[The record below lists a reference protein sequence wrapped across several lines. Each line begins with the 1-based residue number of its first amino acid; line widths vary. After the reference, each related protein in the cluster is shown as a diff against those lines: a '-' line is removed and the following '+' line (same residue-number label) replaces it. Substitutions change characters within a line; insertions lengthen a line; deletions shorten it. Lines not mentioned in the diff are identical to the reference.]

1 MELKS
6 SSHPKKTGGSAS
18 TRPNGYLFGE
28 SSMNTSPIHH
38 RRNSASRRPPTTPE
52 TARFRPEL
60 LLPLFWQG
68 RLLPAFW
75 TVGSFFS
82 LALNVILIVAL
93 VLLVQQLF
101 TIKNLVQ
108 NQLIGG
114 LYSNFVR
121 MDQASIVTTV
131 QVDTTIQVQDT
142 IQVNDKIPVV
152 FNLPL
157 NQKTEVV
164 LTKDADIGNAT
175 VYLNG
180 SAVNMPIIL
189 QKGTRLNIGLDLTVP
204 VSQTVPVVLNVPVN
218 LDVPVHLS
226 VPVNIPLNQTE
237 LHQPFTGLQEVV
249 QPYNQALASLPNS
262 WMETP
267 FCQEAEWLCEWW
279 FK

>member
-6 SSHPKKTGGSAS
+6 
-18 TRPNGYLFGE
+18 YLGV
-28 SSMNTSPIHH
+28 SSMNPSPEYHSH
-38 RRNSASRRPPTTPE
+38 TTKGSRRFQAAPAP
-52 TARFRPEL
+52 ARSPLERL
-60 LLPLFWQG
+60 RPLFWQG
-68 RLLPAFW
+68 RLMPAFW

-82 LALNVILIVAL
+82 LALNVILIVTL
-93 VLLVQQLF
+93 VLLVRQIF
-101 TIKNLVQ
+101 TLKGLVQ

-131 QVDTTIQVQDT
+131 QVDTTIQVRDS
-142 IQVNDKIPVV
+142 IRVSDEIPVV
-152 FNLPL
+152 FDLPL

-175 VYLNG
+175 AYING
-180 SAVNMPIIL
+180 SAVNMPIVL
-189 QKGTRLNIGLDLTVP
+189 QKGTRLNIGLELTVP

-218 LDVPVHLS
+218 LDVPVHLD
-226 VPVNIPLNQTE
+226 VPVNIPLSQTE
-237 LHQPFTGLQEVV
+237 LHGPFTGLQEVV
-249 QPYNQALASLPNS
+249 QPYNQALAALPNS

-267 FCQEAEWLCEWW
+267 FCQDAEWLCKLW